1 MMTGSANPHIQAA
14 MQHLIWALEEIEK
27 TGSKKAAQ
35 HVRSAL
41 NALRQGIPPTN
52 LRDDS

>member
-1 MMTGSANPHIQAA
+1 MTGSPNPHVQAA

-41 NALRQGIPPTN
+41 DALRQGIPPTIFKDHN
-52 LRDDS
+52 Q